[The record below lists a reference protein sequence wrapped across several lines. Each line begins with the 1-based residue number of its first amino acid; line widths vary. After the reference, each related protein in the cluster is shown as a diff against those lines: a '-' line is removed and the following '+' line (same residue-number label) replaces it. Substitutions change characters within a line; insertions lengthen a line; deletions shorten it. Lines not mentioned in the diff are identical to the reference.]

1 MSTAVVIEDSP
12 LMRRRL
18 QEILLEAGYETVGDG
33 ASGEELFAL
42 YATHRPTVVIMDIV
56 LPGRDGIA
64 IATELLQR
72 HPEALV
78 IMCSSIT
85 SREKIVACQKAGV
98 AYYLLKPFEPEKL
111 KSVVKFIVATKGRSA
126 RAS

>member
-1 MSTAVVIEDSP
+1 MSTALIIEDSP
-12 LMRRRL
+12 IMRRRL
-18 QEILLEAGYETVGDG
+18 QAILLEAGYETLGDG
-33 ASGEELFAL
+33 TGGEELLAL
-42 YATHRPTVVIMDIV
+42 YAMHRPTIVIMDIV

-64 IATELLQR
+64 IATDLLTR

-85 SREKIVACQKAGV
+85 SREKILACQKAGV

-111 KSVVKFIVATKGRSA
+111 KAVVKFIVATKGRAA

>member
-1 MSTAVVIEDSP
+1 MSSALIIEDSP
-12 LMRRRL
+12 IMRRRL
-18 QEILLEAGYETVGDG
+18 QAILLEVGYETVGEG
-33 ASGEELFAL
+33 ATGEELFGL
-42 YATHRPTVVIMDIV
+42 YATHRPTIVIMDIV

-64 IATELLQR
+64 IATDLLKR

-85 SREKIVACQKAGV
+85 SREKILACQKAGV

-111 KSVVKFIVATKGRSA
+111 KAVVKFIVATKGRSA

>member
-18 QEILLEAGYETVGDG
+18 QEILLEAGYATVGEG
-33 ASGEELFAL
+33 ASGDELYAL
-42 YATHRPTVVIMDIV
+42 YETHRPTVVIMDIV
-56 LPGRDGIA
+56 LPGRDGITV
-64 IATELLQR
+64 ATELLQR
-72 HPEALV
+72 HPDALV

-111 KSVVKFIVATKGRSA
+111 KAVVKFIVATKGGSA

>member
-1 MSTAVVIEDSP
+1 MSTAVIIEDSP
-12 LMRRRL
+12 IMRRRL
-18 QEILLEAGYETVGDG
+18 TAILLEIGYETVGEG
-33 ASGEELFAL
+33 GSGEELFGL
-42 YATHRPTVVIMDIV
+42 YATHRPTVVIIDIV
-56 LPGRDGIA
+56 LPGRDGVA
-64 IATELLQR
+64 IATDLLRR

-85 SREKIVACQKAGV
+85 SREKILACQKVGV

-111 KSVVKFIVATKGRSA
+111 KAVVKFIVATKGTA